1 MMIKREI
8 PVKRIAILI
17 GNDRWGGDFL
27 PGVKHDMDAMK
38 TFLISPAG
46 GAWHPNQIFEVVS
59 KISKQ
64 SFVNCLY
71 KAIEEEYDYFYIF
84 FGGHGELSRT
94 NVPLFILPG
103 GDAIGLNE
111 IQAILS
117 TKTVLMISDSCQGI
131 PGYKNGGVL
140 NESQRLFST
149 GGVVEN
155 FRAQIAFDKELRKLP
170 AIVTYASAVSYG
182 QYASDTDSGGLYT
195 QSLLDACADILKSNQ
210 ENGVCGICY
219 PHTVAAN
226 TVISRTDGKQ
236 RPTISGYSRTYQ
248 PPFLVKL

>member
-38 TFLISPAG
+38 TFLLSPAG

-59 KISKQ
+59 QISKQ

-71 KAIEEEYDYFYIF
+71 KAIEEYDYFFIY
-84 FGGHGELSRT
+84 FGGHGELSRFS
-94 NVPLFILPG
+94 VPLFVLPG

-111 IQAILS
+111 IQTILS
-117 TKTVLMISDSCQGI
+117 IKPVLMISDSCQGI
-131 PGYKNGGVL
+131 REYEAGGVL
-140 NESQRLFST
+140 NESQKLFST
-149 GGVVEN
+149 GNVIEN
-155 FRAQIAFDKELRKLP
+155 FKAQRAFDKELRKLP
-170 AIVTYASAVSYG
+170 PMFTYASAVSLG
-182 QYASDTDSGGLYT
+182 QFANDTDAGGLYT
-195 QSLLDACADILKSNQ
+195 QSLLDACADIIRSNS
-210 ENGVCGICY
+210 ESGVYGICY
-219 PHTVAAN
+219 PHTMAAQE
-226 TVISRTDGKQ
+226 VISRSNGKQ
-236 RPTISGYSRTYQ
+236 RPSIRGYNRTYQ